1 MRKIV
6 VIFSA
11 NSEWR
16 AARKN
21 CKVTF
26 VDRTPFGECFAIR
39 EENYSL
45 IYMQGGW
52 GKISAAASVQYA
64 ISHWHP
70 ELVINLGTCGGFEG
84 KALRG
89 EVVLAERTLV
99 YDLIEQMGDQQKAF
113 DHYTVNLDLSWLD
126 EPFPQKVRKGLL
138 LSADRDILPEQVS
151 WLQENFDGFAADW
164 ESGAIA
170 WVCHQNNVKCLILR
184 AVSDLVNSNGGEAYD
199 DIEVF
204 HQATEQIITDLLSY
218 LPAWIER
225 VDFS

>member
-84 KALRG
+84 QAQRG

-99 YDLIEQMGDQQKAF
+99 YDLIEQMGDQQKAL
-113 DHYTVNLDLSWLD
+113 DHYSVNLDLSWLA

-138 LSADRDILPEQVS
+138 LSADRDILPEQVN
-151 WLQENFDGFAADW
+151 WLQDNFEGFAADW

-170 WVCHQNNVKCLILR
+170 WVCQQNHIKCLILR
-184 AVSDLVNSNGGEAYD
+184 AVSDLVSSDGGEAYD

-204 HQATEQIITDLLSY
+204 HQATEQIITDLLAY

-225 VDFS
+225 VDFT

>member
-70 ELVINLGTCGGFEG
+70 ELVINLGTCGGFVG
-84 KALRG
+84 QAQRG

-99 YDLIEQMGDQQKAF
+99 YDLIEQMGDQQKAL
-113 DHYTVNLDLSWLD
+113 DHYSVNLDLSWLA
-126 EPFPQKVRKGLL
+126 EPFPQTVRKGLL
-138 LSADRDILPEQVS
+138 LSADRDILPEQVN
-151 WLQENFDGFAADW
+151 WLQDNFEGFAADW

-170 WVCHQNNVKCLILR
+170 WVCQQNHIKCLILR
-184 AVSDLVNSNGGEAYD
+184 AVSDLVSPDGGEAYD

-204 HQATEQIITDLLSY
+204 HQATEQIITDLLAY

-225 VDFS
+225 VDFT